1 MKRIFVYIISL
12 SIALQWI
19 PAAGQQTD
27 LPIDTADV
35 TLKIRTALEIS
46 GPLLYFTDKN
56 ILNLE
61 ANVTADLNEKYS
73 LFLGGGYSDYS
84 YSQYNYSF
92 TANGVFFKAGADRNL
107 LRPEMAEGTYW
118 AGAGIHYGLSRF
130 SAETPAL
137 RHDNY
142 WGSVPTSVPK
152 DNYWSHFIEVSGG
165 FKAELFRNFSIGWLI
180 NIRKMIYTGASGN
193 LRPIYFPGYGP
204 GGSTF
209 AYSINYFISY
219 NIPYKKIKVLIYPE
233 PPEEPDDEDTG
244 QAGTTPQVGKQGIG
258 R

>member
-1 MKRIFVYIISL
+1 MHL
-12 SIALQWI
+12 M
-19 PAAGQQTD
+19 PAAAQQAD
-27 LPIDTADV
+27 LPVDTADV

-46 GPLLYFTDKN
+46 GPILFFTDKN

-73 LFLGGGYSDYS
+73 LIVGGGYSDYS

-92 TANGVFFKAGADRNL
+92 MADGLFFKAGADRNL

-118 AGAGIHYGLSRF
+118 AGAGLRYGVSRF
-130 SAETPAL
+130 AAETPTL
-137 RHDNY
+137 KHDNY
-142 WGSVPTSVPK
+142 WGSVPSSIPR
-152 DNYWSHFIEVSGG
+152 DNYWCHYLEVSGG
-165 FKAELFRNFSIGWLI
+165 FKAELFRNFSIGWMI
-180 NIRKMIYTGASGN
+180 NIRKMIYAGGSRE
-193 LRPIYFPGYGP
+193 LRPIYFPGYGN

-233 PPEEPDDEDTG
+233 PPEEPDEEDTG
-244 QAGTTPQVGKQGIG
+244 QQSASPQVGRQGIG